1 MNLKF
6 MKTKELHGSR
16 KVILFTDLD
25 NTLIYSHRHQIS
37 DPVVWVEE
45 LNGRRQSFM
54 SRGSF
59 DYFKT
64 QEWLE
69 VIPTTM
75 RTPEQYGR
83 LLDLG
88 DAMGWHL
95 ALVCNGAILLV
106 DGKEDLSWREE
117 SLRLSENDQPAYED
131 AVRKAFAAYERE
143 NIVSVDR
150 IMFYIKGTEV
160 DRTYSYLRE
169 HTDPEH
175 VFVYKDSRKVYCL
188 PVSLHKGCA
197 VQRFKKKTQG
207 DGPFVREHK
216 NSFLTARM
224 PDRYTGGADSSAE
237 GLLCI
242 AAGDGPSDVGMLEQA
257 DICLCPRALDNAVTR
272 AGDKILCEGFFADS
286 ICRELEN
293 IRTGNLQM
301 IDNT

>member
-1 MNLKF
+1 MN
-6 MKTKELHGSR
+6 TKELHGSR
-16 KVILFTDLD
+16 KALFFTDLD

-54 SRGSF
+54 SRRSF

-83 LLDLG
+83 LLSLG
-88 DAMGWHL
+88 NTLGWHL

-106 DGKEDLSWREE
+106 DGREDLSWREE
-117 SLRLSENDQPAYED
+117 SLRLSENDRPAYEE
-131 AVRKAFAAYERE
+131 AIRKAFAAYERE

-160 DRTYSYLRE
+160 DRTYSYLKE
-169 HTDPEH
+169 HADPEH

-188 PVSLHKGCA
+188 PVSLRKGCS
-197 VQRFKKKTQG
+197 VRRFKTQKIQG
-207 DGPFVREHK
+207 DGPFAREHK
-216 NSFLTARM
+216 DGVLSEGKM
-224 PDRYTGGADSSAE
+224 DQYSSGADSSA
-237 GLLCI
+237 GKPFCI

-257 DICLCPRALDNAVTR
+257 DICLCPRALDNSVTH
-272 AGDKILCEGFFADS
+272 AGEKILCEGFFADS

-293 IRTGNLQM
+293 INRRTLRL
-301 IDNT
+301 IDKAEK

>member
-1 MNLKF
+1 MN
-6 MKTKELHGSR
+6 TKELQESR
-16 KVILFTDLD
+16 KALFFTDLD

-37 DPVVWVEE
+37 DPAVWVEE

-54 SRGSF
+54 SRRSF

-83 LLDLG
+83 LLSLG
-88 DAMGWHL
+88 NTLGWHL
-95 ALVCNGAILLV
+95 ALVCNGAVLLV

-117 SLRLSENDQPAYED
+117 SLRLSENDQPAYEE
-131 AVRKAFAAYERE
+131 VLRKAFAVYERE

-169 HTDPEH
+169 HADPEH

-188 PVSLHKGCA
+188 PMSLCKGCA
-197 VQRFKKKTQG
+197 VRRIKAQR
-207 DGPFVREHK
+207 D
-216 NSFLTARM
+216 
-224 PDRYTGGADSSAE
+224 DS
-237 GLLCI
+237 LLCI

-257 DICLCPRALDNAVTR
+257 DICLCPRALDNAVTH

-293 IRTGNLQM
+293 IRMGEFGR
-301 IDNT
+301 